1 MFNKRLLKEFPDNQ
15 RRVVMIVLCQW
26 ISLLFQVLMIYS
38 LTEVL
43 PDVIAVCSGEGA
55 SGQPP
60 MTFMQCASYVLLFA
74 LLAIVVRSFLSH
86 FCSKIAYE
94 AGRVLKVHLR
104 ERIYQ
109 QAIRLGLSYHEHH
122 RTSELVQISTEGVD
136 QLEIY
141 FSKYVPQFF
150 YALLAP
156 ITLFIVVAGMSVKIA
171 LILLVAVPLIPMSI
185 VAVQKIAK
193 KLLSKYWNKY
203 TDMGDSFLEAMQG
216 LNTLK
221 NYQVD
226 DVYAKRLDEEAENFR
241 KVTMRVLIM
250 QLNSVSIMDL
260 VAYGGAAIGIV
271 CALLECSKGQIGV
284 DECLFIILMSAD
296 FFLPMRRLG
305 SYFHIAMNGNAACEK
320 IFAFLDQNPD
330 TKDAGDTGVFKETEN
345 SKKVAKTEESQGD
358 TKSDIHRESNSDS
371 KSSHKMSRKER
382 KKGKNKGKKQPKESE
397 EKRIEEGLS
406 LQHVSFRYPTTK
418 DREGGYVLTDV
429 SFTCPVGLNALV
441 GESGSGKS
449 TIVKLLCKELPLE
462 SGTIT
467 WMGRDYREIPTSQ
480 LRKEITQVDY
490 HSYLFTGTLRE
501 NLLMGKQDATE
512 EELWKVLSEV
522 SMDEVVKD
530 RGGLDAKVWER
541 GANFSG
547 GQRQRL
553 AIARALLHDTKVM
566 IFDEATSNI
575 DVESESIILSLI
587 HRLSKHK
594 VILLISH
601 RLANVVDANQIL
613 VLDHGLCVEHG
624 THEELMKEQSVYANL
639 VRTQKELEEV
649 GGEVS

>member
-1 MFNKRLLKEFPDNQ
+1 
-15 RRVVMIVLCQW
+15 
-26 ISLLFQVLMIYS
+26 
-38 LTEVL
+38 
-43 PDVIAVCSGEGA
+43 
-55 SGQPP
+55 
-60 MTFMQCASYVLLFA
+60 
-74 LLAIVVRSFLSH
+74 
-86 FCSKIAYE
+86 
-94 AGRVLKVHLR
+94 
-104 ERIYQ
+104 
-109 QAIRLGLSYHEHH
+109 
-122 RTSELVQISTEGVD
+122 
-136 QLEIY
+136 
-141 FSKYVPQFF
+141 
-150 YALLAP
+150 
-156 ITLFIVVAGMSVKIA
+156 
-171 LILLVAVPLIPMSI
+171 
-185 VAVQKIAK
+185 
-193 KLLSKYWNKY
+193 
-203 TDMGDSFLEAMQG
+203 
-216 LNTLK
+216 
-221 NYQVD
+221 
-226 DVYAKRLDEEAENFR
+226 
-241 KVTMRVLIM
+241 
-250 QLNSVSIMDL
+250 
-260 VAYGGAAIGIV
+260 
-271 CALLECSKGQIGV
+271 
-284 DECLFIILMSAD
+284 
-296 FFLPMRRLG
+296 
-305 SYFHIAMNGNAACEK
+305 
-320 IFAFLDQNPD
+320 
-330 TKDAGDTGVFKETEN
+330 
-345 SKKVAKTEESQGD
+345 
-358 TKSDIHRESNSDS
+358 
-371 KSSHKMSRKER
+371 
-382 KKGKNKGKKQPKESE
+382 E

-406 LQHVSFRYPTTK
+406 LQHVSFQYPTTK

-467 WMGRDYREIPTSQ
+467 WMGRDYREIKTSQ

-490 HSYLFTGTLRE
+490 HSYLFTGTIRE

-522 SMDEVVKD
+522 SMDEVVKNH
-530 RGGLDAKVWER
+530 GGLDGKVWER

-624 THEELMKEQSVYANL
+624 THEELMKEQGVYANL
-639 VRTQKELEEV
+639 SRTQKELEEV